1 MNILVSRRI
10 LAAAVMGMAVLLAAT
25 GGLRAGTS
33 DDPAATSAD
42 SALTFIQSLGD
53 RAVEALRDN
62 IGSPFEER
70 EAAFRQ
76 VMVRGFDIPIVGRF
90 VLGRHWRTATKE
102 QRREY
107 MAVFVDFIVRVY
119 ASRFDSYGGELFTA
133 RSVIDDESG
142 DKIVRAQIVR
152 PSGGDPIGVDFRVRM
167 RDEGYKVIDVTVEGI
182 SMLHTHR
189 VEFAS
194 VINRKG
200 IDGLLSDLRA
210 RVEAPIQNASE

>member
-10 LAAAVMGMAVLLAAT
+10 FTAAVIGLAVLLSAT
-25 GGLRAGTS
+25 GGPRAAS
-33 DDPAATSAD
+33 CEDP
-42 SALTFIQSLGD
+42 ALTFIQSLGD
-53 RAVEALRDN
+53 QAVASLRDN
-62 IGSPFEER
+62 VDSPFEQR
-70 EAAFRQ
+70 EAAFRE

-107 MAVFVDFIVRVY
+107 MAIFVDFIVRVY

-167 RDEGYKVIDVTVEGI
+167 RDEGYRVIDVSVEGI

-194 VINRKG
+194 VVNRKG

-210 RVEAPIQNASE
+210 RVEAPVGDAAE

>member
-1 MNILVSRRI
+1 MSILISRRFFM
-10 LAAAVMGMAVLLAAT
+10 AAIIGSAALLSIT
-25 GGLRAGTS
+25 G
-33 DDPAATSAD
+33 DPRAATSED
-42 SALTFIQSLGD
+42 PALTFIQSLGD
-53 RAVEALRDN
+53 QAVKALRDN
-62 IGSPFEER
+62 IDNSFEER
-70 EAAFRQ
+70 EAAFRE
-76 VMVRGFDIPIVGRF
+76 VMVMGFDIPIVGRF
-90 VLGRHWRTATKE
+90 ILGRHWRTATKE

-152 PSGGDPIGVDFRVRM
+152 PSGADPIGVDFRVRM
-167 RDEGYKVIDVTVEGI
+167 RDEGYKVIDVSVEGI

-194 VINRKG
+194 VDNRKG

-210 RVEAPIQNASE
+210 RVEAPLENATE

>member
-10 LAAAVMGMAVLLAAT
+10 FTAAVIGLAVLLSAT
-25 GGLRAGTS
+25 GGPRAAS
-33 DDPAATSAD
+33 CEDP
-42 SALTFIQSLGD
+42 ALTFIQSLGD
-53 RAVEALRDN
+53 QAVASLRDN
-62 IGSPFEER
+62 VDSPFEER
-70 EAAFRQ
+70 EAAFRE

-107 MAVFVDFIVRVY
+107 MAIFVDFIVRVY

-167 RDEGYKVIDVTVEGI
+167 RDEGYKVIDVSVEGI

-194 VINRKG
+194 VVNRKG

-210 RVEAPIQNASE
+210 RVEAPVGDAAE

>member
-1 MNILVSRRI
+1 MNILISRRI
-10 LAAAVMGMAVLLAAT
+10 FTAAVIGLAVLLFAT
-25 GGLRAGTS
+25 NEPRAGSS
-33 DDPAATSAD
+33 DDP
-42 SALTFIQSLGD
+42 ALTFIQSLGD

-62 IGSPFEER
+62 INNSFEER
-70 EAAFRQ
+70 EAAFRE

-90 VLGRHWRTATKE
+90 VLGRHWRTASKE
-102 QRREY
+102 QRRDY
-107 MAVFVDFIVRVY
+107 MAIFVDFIVRVY

-152 PSGGDPIGVDFRVRM
+152 PSGHDPIGIDFRVRM
-167 RDEGYKVIDVTVEGI
+167 RDEGYKVIDVIVEGI

-194 VINRKG
+194 VVNRKG

-210 RVEAPIQNASE
+210 RVETPVENAVE

>member
-1 MNILVSRRI
+1 MNIPISRRI
-10 LAAAVMGMAVLLAAT
+10 FMAAVIGLAVLLSAT
-25 GGLRAGTS
+25 SGPQASSG
-33 DDPAATSAD
+33 DDP
-42 SALTFIQSLGD
+42 ALTFIQSLGD

-62 IGSPFEER
+62 VNSSFEER
-70 EAAFRQ
+70 EAAFRE
-76 VMVRGFDIPIVGRF
+76 VMVKGFDIPIVGRF
-90 VLGRHWRTATKE
+90 VLGRHWRTASKE
-102 QRREY
+102 QRKDY

-133 RSVIDDESG
+133 RSVIHDESG

-152 PSGGDPIGVDFRVRM
+152 PSRGDPIGVDFRVRM

-194 VINRKG
+194 VVNRKG

-210 RVEAPIQNASE
+210 RVEAPVDSATE

>member
-1 MNILVSRRI
+1 MSILIPRRV
-10 LAAAVMGMAVLLAAT
+10 LSAAVIGLAVLLSAT
-25 GGLRAGTS
+25 GGLRADSGE
-33 DDPAATSAD
+33 DP
-42 SALTFIQSLGD
+42 ALTFIQSLGD
-53 RAVEALRDN
+53 QAVASLRDN
-62 IGSPFEER
+62 VDNPFEER
-70 EAAFRQ
+70 EAAFRE
-76 VMVRGFDIPIVGRF
+76 VMVTGFDIPTVGRF

-102 QRREY
+102 QRKEY

-167 RDEGYKVIDVTVEGI
+167 RDEGYKVIDVSVEGI

-194 VINRKG
+194 VVNRKG

-210 RVEAPIQNASE
+210 RVEAPVEGTAE

>member
-10 LAAAVMGMAVLLAAT
+10 FAAAVIALAALLFAT
-25 GGLRAGTS
+25 GESRAAS
-33 DDPAATSAD
+33 NDDP
-42 SALTFIQSLGD
+42 ALTFIQSLGD
-53 RAVEALRDN
+53 QAIEALREN
-62 IGSPFEER
+62 VGNSFEER
-70 EAAFRQ
+70 EAAFRE
-76 VMVRGFDIPIVGRF
+76 VMVRAFDIPIVGRF

-107 MAVFVDFIVRVY
+107 MAVFVEFIVRVY
-119 ASRFDSYGGELFTA
+119 AARFDSYGGELFTA

-167 RDEGYKVIDVTVEGI
+167 RDEGYKVIDISVEGI

-194 VINRKG
+194 VVNRKG

-210 RVEAPIQNASE
+210 RVEAPVENAAE

>member
-1 MNILVSRRI
+1 MNILIPRSI
-10 LAAAVMGMAVLLAAT
+10 FAAVVVGMAVLLAAT

-33 DDPAATSAD
+33 DDPAGASAD

-53 RAVEALRDN
+53 QAVEALRDN
-62 IGSPFEER
+62 IESPFEER
-70 EAAFRQ
+70 EAAFRR
-76 VMVRGFDIPIVGRF
+76 VMVSGFDIPIVGRF

>member
-1 MNILVSRRI
+1 MSIPISRRA
-10 LAAAVMGMAVLLAAT
+10 LAAAVIGLAVLLSVA
-25 GGLRAGTS
+25 GGLRA
-33 DDPAATSAD
+33 DRDEDPALA
-42 SALTFIQSLGD
+42 FIQSLGD
-53 RAVEALRDN
+53 QAVASLRDN
-62 IGSPFEER
+62 LDSPFEVR
-70 EAAFRQ
+70 EAAFRE

-167 RDEGYKVIDVTVEGI
+167 RDEGYKVIDVSVEGI

-194 VINRKG
+194 VVNRKG
-200 IDGLLSDLRA
+200 IDGLLGDLRA
-210 RVEAPIQNASE
+210 RVEAPVGDTAE

>member
-1 MNILVSRRI
+1 MNVLISRRI
-10 LAAAVMGMAVLLAAT
+10 FTAAIVGLAVLLCVTGEPRAA
-25 GGLRAGTS
+25 AN
-33 DDPAATSAD
+33 DDP
-42 SALTFIQSLGD
+42 ALTFIQGLGD
-53 RAVEALRDN
+53 QAVKALRDN
-62 IGSPFEER
+62 VDSSFEER
-70 EAAFRQ
+70 EAAFRE
-76 VMVRGFDIPIVGRF
+76 VMVAGFDIPIVGRF

-102 QRREY
+102 QRKEY

-167 RDEGYKVIDVTVEGI
+167 RDEGYKVIDVSVEGI

-194 VINRKG
+194 VVNRKG

-210 RVEAPIQNASE
+210 RVEAPVGSGDE

>member
-1 MNILVSRRI
+1 MNILISRRI
-10 LAAAVMGMAVLLAAT
+10 FMAAVTGLAVLLSAT
-25 GGLRAGTS
+25 SGPQASS
-33 DDPAATSAD
+33 DDDP
-42 SALTFIQSLGD
+42 ALTFIQSLGD

-62 IGSPFEER
+62 VNSSFEER
-70 EAAFRQ
+70 EAAFRE
-76 VMVRGFDIPIVGRF
+76 VMVNGFDIPIVGRF
-90 VLGRHWRTATKE
+90 VLGRHWRTASKE
-102 QRREY
+102 QRKDY

-119 ASRFDSYGGELFTA
+119 ASRFDSYGGEHFTA

-152 PSGGDPIGVDFRVRM
+152 PSGGNPIGVDFRVRM
-167 RDEGYKVIDVTVEGI
+167 RDEDYKVIDVTVEGI

-194 VINRKG
+194 VVNRKG

-210 RVEAPIQNASE
+210 RVEAPVDSGTE

>member
-1 MNILVSRRI
+1 MRILISRRA
-10 LAAAVMGMAVLLAAT
+10 LAAAVIGLAVLLSAA
-25 GGLRAGTS
+25 GGLRADT
-33 DDPAATSAD
+33 DEDP
-42 SALTFIQSLGD
+42 ALTFIQSLGD
-53 RAVEALRDN
+53 QAVASLRDN
-62 IGSPFEER
+62 LDSPFEVR
-70 EAAFRQ
+70 EAAFRE

-167 RDEGYKVIDVTVEGI
+167 RDEGYKVIDVSVEGI

-194 VINRKG
+194 VVNRKG
-200 IDGLLSDLRA
+200 IDGLLGDLRA
-210 RVEAPIQNASE
+210 RVEAPVEDTAE

>member
-1 MNILVSRRI
+1 MSILISRRA
-10 LAAAVMGMAVLLAAT
+10 LAAAVIGLAVLLSAA
-25 GGLRAGTS
+25 GGLRA
-33 DDPAATSAD
+33 DRDKDP
-42 SALTFIQSLGD
+42 ALTFIQSLGD
-53 RAVEALRDN
+53 QAVASLRDN
-62 IGSPFEER
+62 LDSPFEVR
-70 EAAFRQ
+70 EAAFRE

-167 RDEGYKVIDVTVEGI
+167 RDEGYKVIDVSVEGI

-194 VINRKG
+194 VVNRKG
-200 IDGLLSDLRA
+200 IDGLLGDLRA
-210 RVEAPIQNASE
+210 RVEAPVEDTAE